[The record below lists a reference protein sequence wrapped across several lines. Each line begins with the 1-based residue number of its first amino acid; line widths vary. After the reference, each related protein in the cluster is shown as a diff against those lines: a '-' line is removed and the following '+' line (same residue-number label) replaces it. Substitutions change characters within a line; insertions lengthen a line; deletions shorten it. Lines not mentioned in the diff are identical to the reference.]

1 MSGLLYR
8 LGRFAHRR
16 RWWVIAAWLVVL
28 VGMATAAVTLKGTL
42 ADTFSV
48 PGTPAQQTID
58 QLHRSFPAA
67 SGGSAQLVVQAPVGH
82 SLLEPGIQRQV
93 SATSAQLGKVDGVV
107 GALSPYQAKTIS
119 GGEHRTGYISIQFA
133 KPDQEVG
140 DATKDRI
147 RQLAGQL
154 RDDGLRAEVGGQAF
168 SNASQIGGTEAI
180 GVVVAVVVLLIVF
193 GSLIPALLPLVTALV
208 GVGIGYLG
216 ITALSGA
223 ISMNSV
229 APVLALMIGLAVG
242 IDYALFVVSRHRG
255 QLRDGMPVGESIGRA
270 NATAGSAVVFAGT
283 TVFIALAALS
293 VVNIPFLTIMG
304 LAAAGTVIVSVLV
317 AVTLL
322 PALLA
327 VAGRRLDAVPLPIL
341 RRRQHRA
348 GGERGLGARWAG
360 FVTRRRV
367 PVLIAGLIVLG
378 VLAIPAPKLSLGL
391 PDAGAEPAGSGSR
404 AAYELIADNFGPG
417 FNGPLVV
424 AADLHGTADPTRAA
438 LAVRQRLAGT
448 GVTAVAAPT
457 FNADKT
463 TAIITVIPSSG
474 PNDQQTKDLVQR
486 IRDDAGSI
494 HRATGARIGVT
505 GSTAL
510 YIDISSR
517 LSAALPVFVLIV
529 VGLSLVLLA
538 FAFRSL
544 LVPLKAAVGFVLSLL
559 AAIGGVVAVYQ
570 WGWLAGAFHVAES
583 GWVLSFLPILLIGV
597 LFGLAMDY
605 EVFLVSRMREEHS
618 RHGDPQQA
626 VRTGFRHGARVVT
639 AAALIMISVFA
650 GFVFGDNMTVASMGF
665 ALALGVLLDAFLVR
679 MTLVPAVMSL
689 LGRSAW
695 WLPRWL
701 DRILPHVDVEGAP
714 KPERTPQPVA

>member
-1 MSGLLYR
+1 
-8 LGRFAHRR
+8 
-16 RWWVIAAWLVVL
+16 
-28 VGMATAAVTLKGTL
+28 
-42 ADTFSV
+42 
-48 PGTPAQQTID
+48 
-58 QLHRSFPAA
+58 
-67 SGGSAQLVVQAPVGH
+67 
-82 SLLEPGIQRQV
+82 
-93 SATSAQLGKVDGVV
+93 
-107 GALSPYQAKTIS
+107 
-119 GGEHRTGYISIQFA
+119 
-133 KPDQEVG
+133 
-140 DATKDRI
+140 
-147 RQLAGQL
+147 
-154 RDDGLRAEVGGQAF
+154 
-168 SNASQIGGTEAI
+168 
-180 GVVVAVVVLLIVF
+180 
-193 GSLIPALLPLVTALV
+193 
-208 GVGIGYLG
+208 
-216 ITALSGA
+216 
-223 ISMNSV
+223 
-229 APVLALMIGLAVG
+229 
-242 IDYALFVVSRHRG
+242 
-255 QLRDGMPVGESIGRA
+255 
-270 NATAGSAVVFAGT
+270 
-283 TVFIALAALS
+283 
-293 VVNIPFLTIMG
+293 
-304 LAAAGTVIVSVLV
+304 
-317 AVTLL
+317 
-322 PALLA
+322 
-327 VAGRRLDAVPLPIL
+327 
-341 RRRQHRA
+341 
-348 GGERGLGARWAG
+348 
-360 FVTRRRV
+360 
-367 PVLIAGLIVLG
+367 
-378 VLAIPAPKLSLGL
+378 
-391 PDAGAEPAGSGSR
+391 
-404 AAYELIADNFGPG
+404 
-417 FNGPLVV
+417 VV

-714 KPERTPQPVA
+714 EPERTPQPVA